1 MTSNVTQLCQQ
12 LLQLNELMGTI
23 NWHILQLDYDL
34 KDPNHYVNVF
44 NRHAEWKHKIDI
56 KQRAYQRLLQRFN
69 NIKQQ
74 LQ

>member
-1 MTSNVTQLCQQ
+1 MTSKRTEICQQ
-12 LLQLNELMGTI
+12 MIELSDLI
-23 NWHILQLDYDL
+23 DSVERQLDSMIKFSYDIT
-34 KDPNHYVNVF
+34 HYSNVF
-44 NRHAEWKHKIDI
+44 GKQTEWQHKIDI